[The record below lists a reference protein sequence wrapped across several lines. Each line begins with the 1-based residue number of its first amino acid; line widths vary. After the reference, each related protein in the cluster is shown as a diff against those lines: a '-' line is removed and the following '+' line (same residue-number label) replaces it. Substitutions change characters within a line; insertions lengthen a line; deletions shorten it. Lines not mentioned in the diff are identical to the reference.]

1 MNNGQIAKMGTI
13 DELKDSTNEIK
24 IQIKTLKKLASN
36 QLYDINNILKDNSQ
50 TLEIQ
55 EDNLFCIEV
64 SSINEIPKIISIL
77 TENNIEI
84 IEVTQQRSSLQDI
97 FMSI

>member
-1 MNNGQIAKMGTI
+1 MSEQNLEFSSFLDMVDFDALCQS
-13 DELKDSTNEIK
+13 LK
-24 IQIKTLKKLASN
+24 
-36 QLYDINNILKDNSQ
+36 DINNILKDNSQ